1 LPLLEYRQNIALYF
15 AQHLILYEYAGFWIR
30 VGATFIDVFLLSIIL
45 LPFHRYRHQLPLYLI
60 PFSQG
65 WQIYKAKTA
74 TFIDV
79 FLLSIILLPLTMMV
93 YGDLTWK
100 REGLILG
107 FADFLINYV
116 LPFVATILFW
126 LYKSA
131 TPGKMALNMKVVDVD
146 TGEKL
151 SVGQSIGRYFA
162 YIPAMAILMIGII
175 WVVFDKRKQGW
186 HDKLA
191 KTVVIRK
198 RKK

>member
-1 LPLLEYRQNIALYF
+1 VHNEE
-15 AQHLILYEYAGFWIR
+15 YEYAGFWIR
-30 VGATFIDVFLLSIIL
+30 VG
-45 LPFHRYRHQLPLYLI
+45 
-60 PFSQG
+60 
-65 WQIYKAKTA
+65 A

-107 FADFLINYV
+107 SADFLINYV

-131 TPGKMALNMKVVDVD
+131 TPGKMVLNIKVVDAD

>member
-1 LPLLEYRQNIALYF
+1 VRT
-15 AQHLILYEYAGFWIR
+15 GF
-30 VGATFIDVFLLSIIL
+30 FLL
-45 LPFHRYRHQLPLYLI
+45 LPP
-60 PFSQG
+60 
-65 WQIYKAKTA
+65 
-74 TFIDV
+74 
-79 FLLSIILLPLTMMV
+79 
-93 YGDLTWK
+93 
-100 REGLILG
+100 
-107 FADFLINYV
+107 ADFLINYV

-175 WVVFDKRKQGW
+175 WVAFDKRKQGW

>member
-1 LPLLEYRQNIALYF
+1 MHNAE
-15 AQHLILYEYAGFWIR
+15 YEYAGFWIR
-30 VGATFIDVFLLSIIL
+30 VG
-45 LPFHRYRHQLPLYLI
+45 
-60 PFSQG
+60 
-65 WQIYKAKTA
+65 A

-107 FADFLINYV
+107 SADFLINYV

-131 TPGKMALNMKVVDVD
+131 TPGKMVLNIKVVDAD

>member
-1 LPLLEYRQNIALYF
+1 MHNAE
-15 AQHLILYEYAGFWIR
+15 YEYAGFWIR
-30 VGATFIDVFLLSIIL
+30 VG
-45 LPFHRYRHQLPLYLI
+45 
-60 PFSQG
+60 
-65 WQIYKAKTA
+65 A

-107 FADFLINYV
+107 PADFLINYV

-175 WVVFDKRKQGW
+175 WVAFDKRKQGW